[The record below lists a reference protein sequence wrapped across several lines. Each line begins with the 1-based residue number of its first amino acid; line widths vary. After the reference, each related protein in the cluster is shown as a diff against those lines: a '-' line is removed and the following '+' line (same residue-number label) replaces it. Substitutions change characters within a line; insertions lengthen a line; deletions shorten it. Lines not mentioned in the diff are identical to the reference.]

1 MMKDN
6 GMKAQEQLLDIF
18 GEFIYVADFETYD
31 LLFMNERSLNIL
43 GLTSDTY
50 KHKKCYEAIQGRDAH
65 CPFCTNK
72 YLRYDR
78 IYAWD

>member
-18 GEFIYVADFETYD
+18 GEFIYVAVLETYD
-31 LLFMNERSLNIL
+31 VLFMNERSVNIL

-50 KHKKCYEAIQGRDAH
+50 IH
-65 CPFCTNK
+65 
-72 YLRYDR
+72 
-78 IYAWD
+78 